1 MSLCGDSANRDM
13 SAPSSGSSS
22 SSRNRWITFT
32 LSGAIAAGV
41 GYWMQA
47 SSQPRLGPSFQLPS
61 IAAES
66 LPADMHSQIAK
77 LKQALQSREDVV
89 SNLTKLG
96 RLAHASG
103 LPEIAAACWL
113 QLAEFDPTNAKWPY
127 YLADL
132 ARSQRDDQQELVELQ
147 RSIALDPTYAPARL
161 HLGNLYLRTGQIVPS
176 KSAYEARLNLIPDDA
191 HARMG
196 LIRIARREGR
206 MAERLAS
213 LQELVE
219 VAPDFPSGHNLLAA
233 ELSAAG
239 KIEAARKHRWLG
251 HSAGRWTNAP
261 DPWLEQLEA
270 FCFDPGRLYVL
281 ATRDFQLDRT
291 AAALKWLKRVS
302 DLRPDDFANLEFLGD
317 LYLKLK
323 QPEKAIEAMEQAL
336 TLPDTAAPTITIFIN
351 LAEAHRQNNDLR
363 AALKITNHGLE
374 YHPNAVELHNSLGV
388 CLNALGQ
395 KERSIEAF
403 KRAITL
409 QPFDADA
416 NFNLGYTLLEM
427 DNETAGIAAIR
438 RSLTQQPTF
447 GKALTFLGQYE
458 LSVGDLAE
466 AGRLLERLY
475 DAYWGI
481 PDARRL
487 WAEWH
492 FKAGTLI
499 TEQDEKEAESLYLA
513 GLTVD
518 ADFADLHMGL
528 GALYI
533 AQDRIPE
540 ARRALNDFQRLSS
553 DDPRGFLFMGQAF
566 IAEGKNSE
574 ARQQLQI
581 GLELA
586 TVSGQ
591 SATAERCRTLLREL

>member
-1 MSLCGDSANRDM
+1 M
-13 SAPSSGSSS
+13 SSS
-22 SSRNRWITFT
+22 SSTPTSSRRTRWLTFA

-41 GYWMQA
+41 GYWMHSA
-47 SSQPRLGPSFQLPS
+47 DQPKLGPSFQLPA
-61 IAAES
+61 ITAKD
-66 LPADMHSQIAK
+66 LPADFQAQ
-77 LKQALQSREDVV
+77 LTALQQALQSEKDVI

-96 RLAHASG
+96 RLTHSSG
-103 LPEIAAACWL
+103 LPEIAKTCWR
-113 QLAEFDPTNAKWPY
+113 QLEELETTNAMWPY

-132 ARSQRDDQQELVELQ
+132 ARSRRDDHQELSNLQ
-147 RSIALDPTYAPARL
+147 RAITLDSTYAPAHL
-161 HLGNLYLRTGQIVPS
+161 HLGNLYLRIGELDLA
-176 KSAYEARLNLIPDDA
+176 KAAYRSRLQLIPDDA
-191 HARMG
+191 HARLG

-206 MAERLAS
+206 MAERLV
-213 LQELVE
+213 LLRELVE

-233 ELSAAG
+233 ELSAPG
-239 KIEAARKHRWLG
+239 EIETARQHRWLG

-261 DPWLEQLEA
+261 DPWLEQLEE

-291 AAALKWLKRVS
+291 AEALKWIQRVS
-302 DLRPDDFANLEFLGD
+302 KLRPNDFANLEFLGD

-323 QPEKAIEAMEQAL
+323 QPSDAIAAMERAL
-336 TLPDTAAPTITIFIN
+336 TLGDEITPSITIFIN

-363 AALKITNHGLE
+363 AALSITNRGLK
-374 YHPNAVELHNSLGV
+374 YHPNAVELHNSQGV
-388 CLNALGQ
+388 CFSALGE
-395 KERSIEAF
+395 KARSIASF
-403 KRAITL
+403 KRAIEL

-427 DNETAGIAAIR
+427 DDEAGGIAAIR

-458 LSVGDLAE
+458 LSVGDMDE

-481 PDARRL
+481 PEARRL

-492 FKAGTLI
+492 FKSGALI
-499 TEQDEKEAESLYLA
+499 AEQNEKEAELLYRT
-513 GLTVD
+513 GLTID
-518 ADFADLHMGL
+518 SDFADLHMGL
-528 GALYI
+528 GALLI
-533 AQDRIPE
+533 AQNRIPE
-540 ARRALNDFQRLSS
+540 AIDALSRFQSLQS

-566 IAEGKNSE
+566 LAEGKKSE